1 MIQTIL
7 AIGNEIW
14 HNFGQEEEI
23 DDYQVFFQHQFYI
36 RCFQMAYPAFDFS
49 SLLDETENSEQPE
62 KMAECIQALIDLLSQ
77 EILMF
82 DMSHIRGDEI
92 INGNADHCINLL

>member
-1 MIQTIL
+1 
-7 AIGNEIW
+7 
-14 HNFGQEEEI
+14 
-23 DDYQVFFQHQFYI
+23 
-36 RCFQMAYPAFDFS
+36 MAYPAFDFS

-92 INGNADHCINLL
+92 INGNADHCINLLQILQQISQVNMMAGEEGADGEGASPAASGQ

>member
-1 MIQTIL
+1 MQFDNAQNTGGKESDNSLNDQEAVGEEEYELDQEQVIQTIL

-36 RCFQMAYPAFDFS
+36 RCF
-49 SLLDETENSEQPE
+49 
-62 KMAECIQALIDLLSQ
+62 
-77 EILMF
+77 
-82 DMSHIRGDEI
+82 
-92 INGNADHCINLL
+92 

>member
-1 MIQTIL
+1 
-7 AIGNEIW
+7 
-14 HNFGQEEEI
+14 
-23 DDYQVFFQHQFYI
+23 
-36 RCFQMAYPAFDFS
+36 MAYPAFDFS

-92 INGNADHCINLL
+92 NREKRVPMVKEPRPPHPASRRCKSKLKSLCSRSMALMVTSSSSSTTWTRT